1 VNLPVKNL
9 ELLSGTISISGEE
22 LYWELV
28 RDAEAGIADQRPVV
42 VLSHGAGGSHAAWY
56 QQIPEVG
63 QRYRVLTWDS
73 RGFGNSTNETNQ
85 LAPTNAARDLAAV
98 LDHLEISEA
107 HLVGQSMGGW
117 HVSAFLALFSERV
130 LSVTYADTVG
140 GLWTDD
146 LREAYEDFR
155 AGGGLQGTR
164 ELPLIGGHLALWAG
178 DVDRDIAHAF
188 LYQALG
194 SFHSPPLDRLGEVLE
209 FTIDHSSFDD
219 LDIPVLFIAGEH
231 DQIFPPALLHDSAN
245 RIRGAQF
252 VQIPNAGHS
261 PYFEQP
267 GAWNAALLEFLAA
280 TAQDSS
286 N

>member
-1 VNLPVKNL
+1 MVKNL
-9 ELLSGTISISGEE
+9 ELLSGSADIGGEE
-22 LYWELV
+22 IYWELV
-28 RDAEAGIADQRPVV
+28 RDAEAGTADQRPVV

-56 QQIPEVG
+56 QQVPVIG
-63 QRYRVLTWDS
+63 QQCRVLTWDS
-73 RGFGNSTNETNQ
+73 RGFGNSTNRTGQ
-85 LAPTNAARDLAAV
+85 MTPDNAANDLAAV

-117 HVSAFLALFSERV
+117 YISAFLSLFSERV
-130 LSVTYADTVG
+130 TSVTYADTVG

-146 LREAYEDFR
+146 LRRAYKEFREA
-155 AGGGLQGTR
+155 GGLQGTR
-164 ELPLIGGHLALWAG
+164 ELPLVGGHLALWTG
-178 DVDRDIAHAF
+178 DADRDLAHAF

-209 FTIDHSSFDD
+209 FTIDHSVFDD

-231 DQIFPPALLHDSAN
+231 DQIFPSSMLRDSAN

-267 GAWNAALLEFLAA
+267 VAWNAALLEYLVA
-280 TAQDSS
+280 TGQLGT
-286 N
+286 

>member
-1 VNLPVKNL
+1 MILLVKNL
-9 ELLSGTISISGEE
+9 ELLSGTIGIGGEE
-22 LYWELV
+22 IYWELV
-28 RDAEAGIADQRPVV
+28 RDAEVGTADQRPVV
-42 VLSHGAGGSHAAWY
+42 VLSHGAGGSHAVWY
-56 QQIPEVG
+56 QQVPEVG
-63 QRYRVLTWDS
+63 QHYRVLTWDS
-73 RGFGNSTNETNQ
+73 RGFGNSTNQTGQ
-85 LAPTNAARDLAAV
+85 LTPTNAANDLAAV

-117 HVSAFLALFSERV
+117 HVSAFLSLFSERV
-130 LSVTYADTVG
+130 RSVTYADTVG

-146 LREAYEDFR
+146 LRRAYEEFR

-164 ELPLIGGHLALWAG
+164 ELPLVGGHLALWTG
-178 DVDRDIAHAF
+178 DADRDLAHAF

-231 DQIFPPALLHDSAN
+231 DQIFPSSMLHDSAN

-261 PYFEQP
+261 PYFEQS

-280 TAQDSS
+280 TRQDLSD
-286 N
+286 